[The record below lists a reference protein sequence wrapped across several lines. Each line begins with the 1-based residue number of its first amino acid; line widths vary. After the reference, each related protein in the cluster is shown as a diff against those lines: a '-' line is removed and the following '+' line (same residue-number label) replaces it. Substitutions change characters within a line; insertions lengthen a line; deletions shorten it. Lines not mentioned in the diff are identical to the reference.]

1 MHSLSGLR
9 VSVGQLSDKG
19 LKSQNHDPIGFYV
32 PEEPVL
38 TVKGMITIIADGVS
52 SAKQEK
58 KQVKPA

>member
-1 MHSLSGLR
+1 
-9 VSVGQLSDKG
+9 
-19 LKSQNHDPIGFYV
+19 V